1 MGRLIRGLAAEG
13 NLRVLAA
20 DTTDITEEARRRHG
34 LSATATAA
42 LGRAMT
48 GGLLLAF
55 LLSKTPRER
64 VGLRFDGDGPLGGL
78 IVDAG
83 PDGSVRAYAKNPQAE
98 IPLRADG
105 KLNVGGLVGK
115 GQLRVNRALSNG
127 EIYDSSTELV
137 SGEIAEDLA
146 HYLWQSEQVPS
157 AVLLGVRVYG
167 DGSVQVA
174 GGVIIQVMPE
184 APQAV
189 IGALEANLSRVGG
202 ITPLLAEHGMERT
215 VELLL
220 QGLDYQRTDLTAL
233 GFKENSIP
241 LQFQCTCSQQKALEA
256 LVFFDR
262 SEREDMI
269 AKDGGAEAVCHWCNE
284 RYWITPSEIRSLAE
298 PSKGKEV
305 RCPDCGRLWYFQTA
319 EGLEVHHDG
328 ESCTCGRAVR
338 LSEAPQA

>member
-20 DTTDITEEARRRHG
+20 DTTDVTEEARQRHG

-42 LGRAMT
+42 MGRAMT

-64 VGLRFDGDGPLGGL
+64 VDLRFDGDGPLGGL

-83 PDGSVRAYAKNPQAE
+83 P
-98 IPLRADG
+98 LRPDG
-105 KLNVGGLVGK
+105 KLNVGGLLGK
-115 GQLRVNRALSNG
+115 GQLRVSRALSNG

-157 AVLLGVRVYG
+157 AVLLGVRVRG

-174 GGVIIQVMPE
+174 GGVVIQVMPE

-189 IGALEANLSRVGG
+189 IDALEANLGRLGG

-220 QGLDYQRTDLTAL
+220 EGLDYTRTDLTVL
-233 GFKENSIP
+233 GFKENHIP

-256 LVFFDR
+256 LIFFDHH
-262 SEREDMI
+262 EREDMI
-269 AKDGGAEAVCHWCNE
+269 AKDGGAEAICHWCNE
-284 RYWITPSEIRSLAE
+284 RYWITPHEIRSLAE
-298 PSKGKEV
+298 PSTGEV
-305 RCPDCGRLWYFQTA
+305 RCPDCGTLWYFQTA
-319 EGLEVHHDG
+319 AGLEVRHDG
-328 ESCTCGRAVR
+328 ETCTCGRAVR
-338 LSEAPQA
+338 LSELPRA

>member
-78 IVDAG
+78 VVDAG

-189 IGALEANLSRVGG
+189 IDALEANLSSVGG

-284 RYWITPSEIRSLAE
+284 RYWITPPEIRSLAE
-298 PSKGKEV
+298 PSTGKEV

>member
-20 DTTDITEEARRRHG
+20 DTTDVTEEARQRHG

-42 LGRAMT
+42 MGRAMT

-55 LLSKTPRER
+55 LLSKTRRER

-78 IVDAG
+78 MVEAG
-83 PDGSVRAYAKNPQAE
+83 PDGSVRAYAQNPQAE
-98 IPLRADG
+98 LPLRPDG

-115 GQLRVNRALSNG
+115 GQLRVSRALSNG

-157 AVLLGVRVYG
+157 AVLLGVRVRG
-167 DGSVQVA
+167 DGSVQAA
-174 GGVIIQVMPE
+174 GGVIIQVLPE

-189 IGALEANLSRVGG
+189 IDHLEANLGRVGG
-202 ITPLLAEHGMERT
+202 ITPLLAEQGMERS

-220 QGLDYQRTDLTAL
+220 EGLGYQRTDLTVL
-233 GFKENSIP
+233 GFKENFIP
-241 LQFQCTCSQQKALEA
+241 LRFQCTCSQQKALEA
-256 LVFFDR
+256 LIFFDHH
-262 SEREDMI
+262 EREDMI
-269 AKDGGAEAVCHWCNE
+269 AQDGGAEAVCHWCNQ
-284 RYWITPSEIRSLAE
+284 RYWITPHEIRSLAE
-298 PSKGKEV
+298 PSTGGEV
-305 RCPDCGRLWYFQTA
+305 RCPDCGTLWYFQTA
-319 EGLEVHHDG
+319 DGLEVCHEG
-328 ESCTCGRAVR
+328 ETCTCGREVR
-338 LSEAPQA
+338 LGQPPRA